1 MSAGKK
7 GGESPITIKKYANRR
22 LYNTATS
29 SYVTLEHLRDMV
41 KEGVEFSV
49 FDAKSGEDITRSVLA
64 QIIFEEEGKQGQTML
79 PISFLRQLIKFYGDR
94 LQAFV
99 PPYLE
104 MSMEGL
110 AKNAENVRQSV
121 TDAFG
126 GRLHFGGMED
136 LARQNAQMFQRALK
150 MFSPFGRFG
159 RDQGEGDEAAS
170 EPVRAAE
177 SDEIAELKSQLDAMK
192 KQLDAL
198 ANRGK

>member
-1 MSAGKK
+1 MAAGKK
-7 GGESPITIKKYANRR
+7 GGDGPITIKKYANRR

-49 FDAKSGEDITRSVLA
+49 FDAKTSEDITRSVLA
-64 QIIFEEEGKQGQTML
+64 QIIFEEEGKQDQTML

-94 LQAFV
+94 LQAIV
-99 PPYLE
+99 PSYLE

-110 AKNAENVRQSV
+110 AKNAENVRTSV
-121 TDAFG
+121 TEAFG
-126 GRLHFGGMED
+126 GKLSFGGMEE

-150 MFSPFGRFG
+150 MFSPFNRFG
-159 RDQGEGDEAAS
+159 RSDEAA
-170 EPVRAAE
+170 EPQAAADTKPD
-177 SDEIAELKSQLDAMK
+177 SDEISELKAQLDAMK

-198 ANRGK
+198 ASRGK